1 MERFLKEKLGA
12 GFDHVSATRSK
23 TMSLIKSTNNK
34 TTETSLRMLMVRSK
48 VKSWRMNDRSIMG
61 RPDFFF
67 PNAKLAIF
75 VDGCFWHCCARC
87 GHFPK
92 TRSGFWRAKLIGNS
106 LRDNRTTVSLRAQG
120 LKVIRIWEHQLKS
133 ARSRER
139 VIERI
144 CSALGLNPISG

>member
-34 TTETSLRMLMVRSK
+34 TTETSLRLLMVGPK
-48 VKSWRMNDRSIMG
+48 QKSWRRRDRPIMG

-75 VDGCFWHCCARC
+75 VDGCFWHSCGRC
-87 GHFPK
+87 GHIAK
-92 TRSGFWRAKLIGNS
+92 TRSGFSRAKLI
-106 LRDNRTTVSLRAQG
+106 
-120 LKVIRIWEHQLKS
+120 
-133 ARSRER
+133 
-139 VIERI
+139 
-144 CSALGLNPISG
+144 